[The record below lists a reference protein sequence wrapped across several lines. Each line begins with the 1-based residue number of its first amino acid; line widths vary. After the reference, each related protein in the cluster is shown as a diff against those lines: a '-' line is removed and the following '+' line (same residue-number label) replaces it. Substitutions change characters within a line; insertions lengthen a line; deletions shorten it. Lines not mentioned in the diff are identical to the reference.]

1 VDEITMDIRKT
12 GCENGRWMELI
23 TEKEQLSE

>member
-1 VDEITMDIRKT
+1 VDEITMDIRKI
-12 GCENGRWMELI
+12 GSENGRWMEHI